1 MKITNGGTAFPQ
13 RRFDTVAER
22 FTSQGGLTL
31 RDHFAGLA
39 MQGLMD
45 AAIPM
50 SEIAKEAYLMADLML
65 KAREAETQ
73 QEKLLAGYEMA
84 RLQAIAEKA
93 RRMNGRVE

>member
-1 MKITNGGTAFPQ
+1 MKINDGGPAFPTHEDMQ
-13 RRFDTVAER
+13 E
-22 FTSQGGLTL
+22 GMTL

-39 MQGLMD
+39 MQALLARTTYHIED
-45 AAIPM
+45 APRD
-50 SEIAKEAYLMADLML
+50 IAEEAYDYADAML

-84 RLQAIAEKA
+84 RLQAIAERA